1 MKPNLCLWRRVF
13 LTGLLGSLPSLGM
26 AGSVIVNFNSP
37 IYTASNWQ
45 CFTGWVDG
53 APTMTFSDQ
62 NFLSPTAHYNTALP
76 SSKFYGGASA
86 TGTGGLGLCKIAD
99 GVSLLNRIISLRLR
113 TTLLARSVYLFY
125 GNKRI
130 FLP

>member
-13 LTGLLGSLPSLGM
+13 LTGLLGSLPSLGT
-26 AGSVIVNFNSP
+26 AGPVIVNFNSP

-62 NFLSPTAHYNTALP
+62 NFLSPRPITTRLCRVQN
-76 SSKFYGGASA
+76 S
-86 TGTGGLGLCKIAD
+86 TGERVPRGLVGWVPAKSLMV
-99 GVSLLNRIISLRLR
+99 VSLLNRIISLRLR